1 MPDYVI
7 RRATAADIVHLPSVE
22 KRAAAMF
29 TDWLAETGLTR
40 ELMGE
45 VSSIEEF
52 AEAQQRGHLWVAV
65 ADRSPV
71 GFALVELLGPAV
83 HLEELDVVPEHGRR
97 GIGLRLLETV
107 CAWAMAAGHPSVT
120 LSTFTAVPWNAPF
133 YQRHGFHV
141 VKPADVSPQHVAL
154 VDAERAR
161 GLRTDLRVLME
172 YKTSGRRVG

>member
-1 MPDYVI
+1 
-7 RRATAADIVHLPSVE
+7 
-22 KRAAAMF
+22 
-29 TDWLAETGLTR
+29 
-40 ELMGE
+40 
-45 VSSIEEF
+45 
-52 AEAQQRGHLWVAV
+52 
-65 ADRSPV
+65 V